1 MYIVPIHNGV
11 SIATSKVQMPKTGQ
25 HNTKQYIGA
34 SDEMFAL
41 HKMTSWVMVLMY
53 FGLLLALIMQESYN
67 MAQNPCS
74 MDLSTV
80 CQNVSAGHPYGNA
93 TSEISVQFHHMLQ
106 HPMMPSSMQHIDIIR
121 SWC

>member
-53 FGLLLALIMQESYN
+53 FGLLLALITILMGLACNQ
-67 MAQNPCS
+67 
-74 MDLSTV
+74 
-80 CQNVSAGHPYGNA
+80 
-93 TSEISVQFHHMLQ
+93 TSHTSIFTACM
-106 HPMMPSSMQHIDIIR
+106 
-121 SWC
+121 

>member
-25 HNTKQYIGA
+25 HNTKQYNGA
-34 SDEMFAL
+34 SDEMFVL

-74 MDLSTV
+74 MDLSTEWHYEGDMKLIMRLLGLG
-80 CQNVSAGHPYGNA
+80 AA
-93 TSEISVQFHHMLQ
+93 
-106 HPMMPSSMQHIDIIR
+106 
-121 SWC
+121 